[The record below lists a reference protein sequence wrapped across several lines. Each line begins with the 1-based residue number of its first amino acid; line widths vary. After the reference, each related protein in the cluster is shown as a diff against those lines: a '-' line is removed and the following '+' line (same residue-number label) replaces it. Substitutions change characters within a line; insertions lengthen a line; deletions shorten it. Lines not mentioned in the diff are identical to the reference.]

1 MGAALAKQIVSSWST
16 VRYELLNSQICD
28 LGLKVEGSP
37 IEPVIRQV
45 KGELLAK
52 GIRYQ
57 PMFYLSDS
65 WGCPD
70 EVPAVGVPFYLADR
84 RLARIEEEQTG
95 EIEDHR
101 TTLMLLRHEVGHAI
115 NYAYR
120 LWEWPGWADV
130 FGKFSKPYRDTF
142 MPDPYSRDF
151 VRHLA
156 HSQYGRNYAQK
167 HPDEDFAETFAVW
180 LTPRSGWKVKYRFWP
195 AIQKLNFV
203 TRMMRTLRR
212 KPIPVVPEGPLV
224 KPVSAL
230 AIQLA
235 EHYGQRAERYRA
247 AAQGYV
253 DDKLSG
259 VFPRVRSKSQ
269 IKGRLLIQRNRQRLA
284 AAISTW
290 SGLEP
295 EEVTTI
301 LDKLADR
308 AEQLRLRVPKS
319 KSQEKLLEITSL
331 ATSLAKDF
339 AYTGRFT
346 G

>member
-1 MGAALAKQIVSSWST
+1 MAL
-16 VRYELLNSQICD
+16 
-28 LGLKVEGSP
+28 
-37 IEPVIRQV
+37 VIRQV
-45 KGELLAK
+45 ERELLAK
-52 GIRYQ
+52 GIKFK
-57 PMFYLSDS
+57 PLFYLSDS

-101 TTLMLLRHEVGHAI
+101 TALMLLRHEVGHAI

-120 LWEWPGWADV
+120 LWEWTGWTEV
-130 FGKFSKPYRDTF
+130 FGKFSRPYRDTF

-167 HPDEDFAETFAVW
+167 HPDEDFAETFAIW
-180 LTPRSGWKVKYRFWP
+180 LTPRSGWKMKYRFWP
-195 AIQKLNFV
+195 AIRKLNFV
-203 TRMMRTLRR
+203 ARMMRTLRR
-212 KPIPVVPEGPLV
+212 NPVPEIPEGPLV
-224 KPVSAL
+224 NPVSAMT
-230 AIQLA
+230 IQLA
-235 EHYGQRAERYRA
+235 AHYGQRAERYRA

-259 VFPRVRSKSQ
+259 VFPLVRSADQLKASA
-269 IKGRLLIQRNRQRLA
+269 LIQRNRQKLA
-284 AAISTW
+284 FIVSLW
-290 SGLEP
+290 SGLNP

-308 AEQLRLRVPKS
+308 AAQLRLRAPKA
-319 KSQEKLLEITSL
+319 KTQEKLIEITSL

>member
-1 MGAALAKQIVSSWST
+1 MGAARAKLIVSSWST
-16 VRYELLNSQICD
+16 VRYELLNSRVCD
-28 LGLKVEGSP
+28 LGLRIHGGA
-37 IEPVIRQV
+37 IEPMIRQV
-45 KGELLAK
+45 ERELLAK
-52 GIRYQ
+52 GIKFR
-57 PMFYLSDS
+57 PTFYLSDG

-70 EVPAVGVPFYLADR
+70 QVPAVGVPFYLADR

-101 TTLMLLRHEVGHAI
+101 TTLMLIRHEVGHAI

-167 HPDEDFAETFAVW
+167 HPDEDFAETFAIW
-180 LTPRSGWKVKYRFWP
+180 LTPRSGWKSKYRFWP
-195 AIQKLNFV
+195 AIRKLNYV
-203 TRMMRTLRR
+203 AKMMRSLRR
-212 KPIPVVPEGPLV
+212 KPVPPVAEGALLN
-224 KPVSAL
+224 PVDSMT
-230 AIQLA
+230 IQLA
-235 EHYGQRAERYRA
+235 EHYGQRADRYRA

-259 VFPRVRSKSQ
+259 VFPRVRSRRQ
-269 IKGRLLIQRNRQRLA
+269 TQAGLLIRRQRQRLA
-284 AAISTW
+284 MMISTW
-290 SGLEP
+290 SGLDP

-308 AEQLRLRVPKS
+308 AIQLRLRLPRS
-319 KSQEKLLEITSL
+319 KSTEKLLEITSL

>member
-1 MGAALAKQIVSSWST
+1 MGAARAKLIVSSWST
-16 VRYELLNSQICD
+16 VRYELLNSRICD
-28 LGLKVEGSP
+28 LGLRIQGGVVEP
-37 IEPVIRQV
+37 LIRQV
-45 KGELLAK
+45 EGELLAK
-52 GIRYQ
+52 GIKFR
-57 PMFYLSDS
+57 PMFYLSDG

-70 EVPAVGVPFYLADR
+70 QVPAVGIPFYLTDR

-120 LWEWPGWADV
+120 LWEWPGWTDV

-167 HPDEDFAETFAVW
+167 HPDEDFAETFAIW
-180 LTPRSGWKVKYRFWP
+180 LTPRSGWKSKYRFWP
-195 AIQKLNFV
+195 AIRKLNFV
-203 TRMMRTLRR
+203 AKMMRGLRR
-212 KPIPVVPEGPLV
+212 KPVPPISEGALLNPVDSMTV
-224 KPVSAL
+224 
-230 AIQLA
+230 QLA

-259 VFPRVRSKSQ
+259 VFPRVRSRRQ
-269 IKGRLLIQRNRQRLA
+269 MQAGLLIRRQRQRLA
-284 AAISTW
+284 VTISTW
-290 SGLEP
+290 SGLDP

-308 AEQLRLRVPKS
+308 ATQLRLRLPPRKS
-319 KSQEKLLEITSL
+319 TERLLEITSL